1 MTAKLMLTLGAALLS
16 GCAGLTQQDSVSLN
30 ALLPSLLA
38 GNDLPAETSLN
49 DKSTLQLGAEGH
61 WSGRIEIDQDS
72 SPEDIVN
79 SVAQAIEGTGWSMT
93 QQIHPTEWQLVL
105 RKDSQF
111 ATVRI
116 PLAQASA
123 LDGLAVND

>member
-1 MTAKLMLTLGAALLS
+1 MTPKLILTLGAALLS
-16 GCAGLTQQDSVSLN
+16 GCAGLTQQNSTSLN

-38 GNDLPAETSLN
+38 GNALPSEASVN
-49 DKSTLQLGAEGH
+49 DQSTLQLGREGH

-72 SPEDIVN
+72 SPEDIVD

-93 QQIHPTEWQLVL
+93 RQIHPSEWQLVL

-116 PLAQASA
+116 PLEQTGA
-123 LDGLAVND
+123 LTGLAAND

>member
-1 MTAKLMLTLGAALLS
+1 MTPKLILTLGAALLS
-16 GCAGLTQQDSVSLN
+16 GCAGLTQQNSTSLN
-30 ALLPSLLA
+30 VLLPSLLA
-38 GNDLPAETSLN
+38 GNALPSEASVN
-49 DKSTLQLGAEGH
+49 DQSTLQLGREGH

-72 SPEDIVN
+72 SPEDIVD

-93 QQIHPTEWQLVL
+93 RQIHPSEWQLVL

-116 PLAQASA
+116 PLEQTGA
-123 LDGLAVND
+123 LTGLAAND

>member
-1 MTAKLMLTLGAALLS
+1 MTPKLILTLGAALLS
-16 GCAGLTQQDSVSLN
+16 GCAGLTQQNSTSLN

-38 GNDLPAETSLN
+38 GNALPSEASVN
-49 DKSTLQLGAEGH
+49 DQSTLQLGREGH

-72 SPEDIVN
+72 SPEDIVD

-93 QQIHPTEWQLVL
+93 RQIHPSEWQLVL

-116 PLAQASA
+116 PLEQTGTFT
-123 LDGLAVND
+123 GLAAND